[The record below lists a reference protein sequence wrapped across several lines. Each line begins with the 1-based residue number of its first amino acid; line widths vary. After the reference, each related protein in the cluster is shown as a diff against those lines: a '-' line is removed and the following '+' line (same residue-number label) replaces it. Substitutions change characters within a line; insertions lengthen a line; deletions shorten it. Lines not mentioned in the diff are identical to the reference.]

1 MDLAEKLRQESYS
14 EHVAYTEFI
23 LKLKNNTQGLFC
35 FFEGKEDN
43 KYYGIRIKNIT
54 QREYKGIVCG
64 NKDNLIKLE
73 KLISTKEEYTD
84 IDKLYF
90 IDKDFSVNCSFDN
103 IYCLP
108 SYSIENEYS
117 KIEVLRNILINE
129 FSLDTEHP
137 DFQKVID
144 YFNKTREEF
153 HANTLLLNSWLSCQN
168 QIREETENST
178 RLNIDQKVGDY
189 FKNPVNTDL
198 NTISDFSDLDT
209 KEKIEAIFNEAPKVD
224 SEVLNNEI
232 AKFEQSDC
240 YSTFR
245 GKFELRFFISFLSR
259 LQGEI
264 CKKEPELFDEKH
276 KCSLKFE
283 YPSALT
289 SLSIY
294 ALTPE
299 CLIEYLNTQRKNV
312 A

>member
-35 FFEGKEDN
+35 FFEGKDDN
-43 KYYGIRIKNIT
+43 KYYGIRVKNIT
-54 QREYKGIVCG
+54 QRDFRGIICG
-64 NKDNLIKLE
+64 NKNEVLKLE
-73 KLISTKEEYTD
+73 KLISAKEEYKD

-90 IDKDFSVNCSFDN
+90 IDKDYSENCSFEN

-117 KIEVLRNILINE
+117 KIEVLKNILINE
-129 FSLDTEHP
+129 FSLDSEHA
-137 DFQKVID
+137 D
-144 YFNKTREEF
+144 FNKVVNYFKKTKAEF
-153 HANTLLLNSWLSCQN
+153 HSNILLLNSWLSCQN
-168 QIREETENST
+168 KIREETENST
-178 RLNIDQKVGDY
+178 RLKIDDTIEKY

-198 NTISDFSDLDT
+198 ETISNFSDLDT
-209 KEKIEAIFNEAPKVD
+209 KEKIETIFNEAPKVD
-224 SEVLNNEI
+224 TEVLNQEI
-232 AKFEQSDC
+232 TKFEQSDY

-264 CKKEPELFDEKH
+264 CKKNPVLFNERH

-299 CLIEYLNTQRKNV
+299 CLVEYLNTKRKNV

>member
-43 KYYGIRIKNIT
+43 KYYGIRVKNIT
-54 QREYKGIVCG
+54 QRDFKGIICG
-64 NKDNLIKLE
+64 NKNEVIKLE
-73 KLISTKEEYTD
+73 KLISTKEEYKD

-90 IDKDFSVNCSFDN
+90 IDKDFSNNCSFDN

-117 KIEVLRNILINE
+117 KIEVLKNILINE
-129 FSLDTEHP
+129 FSLDSEHA
-137 DFQKVID
+137 DFIKVIS
-144 YFNKTREEF
+144 YFNKTRAEF
-153 HANTLLLNSWLSCQN
+153 HTNTLLLNSWLSCQN
-168 QIREETENST
+168 EIREKTENST
-178 RLNIDQKVGDY
+178 RLKIDHTIGNY

-198 NTISDFSDLDT
+198 ETISDFNDLDT
-209 KEKIEAIFNEAPKVD
+209 QAKIETIFNEAPKVD
-224 SEVLNNEI
+224 TEVLNKEI
-232 AKFEQSDC
+232 AKFEKSDY

-264 CKKEPELFDEKH
+264 CKKEPDLFDEKH

-299 CLIEYLNTQRKNV
+299 CLIEYLNTKRKNV